1 MQITNND
8 LCGMDSKMKV
18 NKFNKDDNHNKEAE
32 EADLDD
38 EIEDK
43 KGQIYN
49 PNWTLRKCASK
60 LYDRI
65 SVLFPKMT
73 IDHSKP
79 ILENDLQ
86 SQEWIKK

>member
-8 LCGMDSKMKV
+8 ICGMDSKMKV
-18 NKFNKDDNHNKEAE
+18 NKCNTEDIQDKETE
-32 EADLDD
+32 ESDLED

-43 KGQIYN
+43 KGQSYN

-65 SVLFPKMT
+65 SVLFPKLT
-73 IDHSKP
+73 IDYSKS

-86 SQEWIKK
+86 CQEWIKK

>member
-1 MQITNND
+1 
-8 LCGMDSKMKV
+8 MDSKMKE
-18 NKFNKDDNHNKEAE
+18 NKINT
-32 EADLDD
+32 DD
-38 EIEDK
+38 ESEKDEETDIEEEIEEK
-43 KGQIYN
+43 KGQSYN

-65 SVLFPKMT
+65 SVLFPKLS
-73 IDHSKP
+73 IDYSKP

>member
-8 LCGMDSKMKV
+8 ICGMDSKMKE
-18 NKFNKDDNHNKEAE
+18 NKFIKEDNVGKEE
-32 EADLDD
+32 ETDIEE
-38 EIEDK
+38 EIEVI
-43 KGQIYN
+43 KGQSYN

-65 SVLFPKMT
+65 SVLFSKLS
-73 IDHSKP
+73 IEYSKP
-79 ILENDLQ
+79 ILENDIQ